1 MNIRRILQATLLC
14 LAASTVGLALEA
26 NAIAGPPPFAD
37 PSAMSGIPRPDPKL
51 APGVVTVRCLGK
63 AGFSAPAVDL
73 DVTLTVTTA
82 GGETKTFTAKTQEQ
96 GRATFDGLAELTG
109 ASAVA
114 SATLGGATVS
124 SRSIPLLA
132 QAGTAVM
139 LVEGASAPA
148 KGPGPTAKP
157 GAAAGAPEIP
167 APGNAFPL
175 SGTPKGTLTIGTF
188 DLAAR
193 KPVGDVELELTVTVP
208 DADPE
213 VRTGKTDARG
223 KFVFD
228 KLDTLPEGT
237 MLVVEGTLVEGGELR
252 KSAPFKMAADSG
264 MALVLAEGAEHFVAP
279 PTQAQAGAQPTGPR
293 KLPGPR
299 ILQSL
304 PEGVVQVS
312 LFNAIDGPIA
322 DQSIL
327 VVKRT
332 ATGATQKFRAKTGPQ
347 GTVSIP
353 DVPAQPDSLYFVEVM
368 YDGAPYQSTF
378 FGMDSRGGV
387 AVDLRLFETT
397 ADPSV
402 VRSALQYDV
411 SELENDMSQVVQIY
425 EVMVSGDKAFWDP
438 KFEIHGPDG
447 AKAFTVLRPAEEM
460 LDHEEKAPF
469 ARLHGPIPPG
479 SLTNLSVGYLL
490 PHDGDV
496 EVSWTPP
503 FEVVQNT
510 VLVSDNLELV
520 AAGATQTDLEAPF
533 PGKTVWDL
541 PKVKPGETVELTM
554 TGLRIRNPLFRKIG
568 IGGGIALAMFA
579 LLGIVLGKRKSN
591 IEQLRDRKQDLT
603 RLLQHAKAGSEERI
617 QAVAALDQVVRQLE
631 VLESGASAAE
641 PRNQAHG

>member
-1 MNIRRILQATLLC
+1 MNIRSILRSALLC
-14 LAASTVGLALEA
+14 VAVPLAGLASEA
-26 NAIAGPPPFAD
+26 EAVAGPPPFAD

-73 DVTLTVTTA
+73 EVTLTVTTKS
-82 GGETKTFTAKTQEQ
+82 GETKTFTAKTQEQ
-96 GRATFDGLAELTG
+96 GRATFEGLTELVG
-109 ASAVA
+109 SRAVA

-124 SRSIPLLA
+124 SQEIPLLA

-139 LVEGASAPA
+139 LVEGASAKPRGPA
-148 KGPGPTAKP
+148 PTSKP
-157 GAAAGAPEIP
+157 AGAAPEIP

-193 KPVGDVELELTVTVP
+193 KPIGEVELSMKITV
-208 DADPE
+208 AGGEPE

-228 KLDTLPEGT
+228 KLTELPEGAT
-237 MLVVEGTLVEGGELR
+237 IVVEATLIEGGELR
-252 KSAPFKMAADSG
+252 KSQPFVMAADSG
-264 MALVLAEGAEHFVAP
+264 MALVLAEGAENFVAP
-279 PTQAQAGAQPTGPR
+279 PTQPQAGAQPQGR
-293 KLPGPR
+293 RQLPGPR
-299 ILQSL
+299 ILQTL
-304 PEGVVQVS
+304 PEGTVRIALVD
-312 LFNAIDGPIA
+312 AADAPIA
-322 DQSIL
+322 EQSVL

-332 ATGATQKFRAKTGPQ
+332 AAGATQKFRAKTGAK
-347 GTVSIP
+347 GVVSVAN
-353 DVPAQPDSLYFVEVM
+353 VPAQPDSLYFVEVM
-368 YDGAPYQSTF
+368 YGGAPYQSVF

-411 SELENDMSQVVQIY
+411 SELENDMAQVVQIY

-438 KFEIHGPDG
+438 KFEIHGPEG
-447 AKAFTVLRPAEEM
+447 AKAFTVLRPAEDM

-490 PHDGDV
+490 EHDGDV
-496 EVSWTPP
+496 EVEWTPP

-510 VLVSDNLELV
+510 VLVSENLELD
-520 AAGATQTDLEAPF
+520 AAGSKETELEAPF
-533 PGKTVWDL
+533 PGKTVWEL
-541 PKVKPGETVELTM
+541 PKVEPGGKVELTM
-554 TGLRIRNPLFRKIG
+554 KGLRIRNPIFRNV
-568 IGGGIALAMFA
+568 
-579 LLGIVLGKRKSN
+579 GIVGGSTLALFVLLAVAFGRRKTN
-591 IEQLRDRKQDLT
+591 AEQLRERKAELT
-603 RLLQHAKAGSEERI
+603 RLLGDPKLPADERK
-617 QAVAALDQVVRQLE
+617 QAVAALDQTVRQLE
-631 VLESGASAAE
+631 VLGAKATVAK
-641 PRNQAHG
+641 PPNQAHG